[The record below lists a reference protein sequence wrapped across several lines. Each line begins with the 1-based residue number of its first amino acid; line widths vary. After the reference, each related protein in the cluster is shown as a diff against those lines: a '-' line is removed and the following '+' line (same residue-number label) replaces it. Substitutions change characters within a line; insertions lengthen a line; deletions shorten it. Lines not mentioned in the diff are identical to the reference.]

1 MGGLS
6 IWHWLVILAAITLI
20 FGVGRIGN
28 VMGEVGKGIKNFKS
42 AMNEDEPKK
51 PEDASMA
58 ATGTLGAPHV
68 PPQAPVDQKTTVNQG

>member
-6 IWHWLVILAAITLI
+6 IWHWLVVLAAITLI

-51 PEDASMA
+51 TEDASMA
-58 ATGTLGAPHV
+58 ATGSLNAP
-68 PPQAPVDQKTTVNQG
+68 APEQQKTTINQG

>member
-6 IWHWLVILAAITLI
+6 IWHWLVVLAAITLI

-42 AMNEDEPKK
+42 AMSEDEPKK
-51 PEDASMA
+51 TTDASMSA
-58 ATGTLGAPHV
+58 PDALGAPAV
-68 PPQAPVDQKTTVNQG
+68 PEQKSTVNHG

>member
-6 IWHWLVILAAITLI
+6 IWHWLVVLAAITLI

-51 PEDASMA
+51 TTDASMSA
-58 ATGTLGAPHV
+58 PDALGAPTV
-68 PPQAPVDQKTTVNQG
+68 PEQKSTVNHG

>member
-6 IWHWLVILAAITLI
+6 IWHWLVVLAAITLI

-51 PEDASMA
+51 TEDASM
-58 ATGTLGAPHV
+58 TPPGTLGAPT
-68 PPQAPVDQKTTVNQG
+68 APEHKSTVNQG

>member
-51 PEDASMA
+51 AEDASM
-58 ATGTLGAPHV
+58 TPPSSLGAPT
-68 PPQAPVDQKTTVNQG
+68 APEHKSTVNQG

>member
-6 IWHWLVILAAITLI
+6 IWHWLVVLAAITII

-28 VMGEVGKGIKNFKS
+28 VMGEVCKGIKNFKS

-51 PEDASMA
+51 TEDASMA
-58 ATGTLGAPHV
+58 ATGTLGAPHI
-68 PPQAPVDQKTTVNQG
+68 PPQPTAEQKSTVNQG

>member
-6 IWHWLVILAAITLI
+6 IWHWLVVLAAITII

-51 PEDASMA
+51 TEDASMA
-58 ATGTLGAPHV
+58 APGTLGAPT
-68 PPQAPVDQKTTVNQG
+68 PAPEQKSTVNQG

>member
-51 PEDASMA
+51 TEDASM
-58 ATGTLGAPHV
+58 TPPSSLGAPV
-68 PPQAPVDQKTTVNQG
+68 APEHKSTVNQG

>member
-6 IWHWLVILAAITLI
+6 IWHWLVVLAAITII

-51 PEDASMA
+51 AEDASMA
-58 ATGTLGAPHV
+58 APGTLGAPT
-68 PPQAPVDQKTTVNQG
+68 APEQKTTVNQG

>member
-6 IWHWLVILAAITLI
+6 IWHWLVVLAAITLI

-51 PEDASMA
+51 TEDASMS
-58 ATGTLGAPHV
+58 ATGTLGAPT
-68 PPQAPVDQKTTVNQG
+68 PEQQKTTINQG

>member
-6 IWHWLVILAAITLI
+6 IWHWLVVLAAITII

-51 PEDASMA
+51 GEDASMSA
-58 ATGTLGAPHV
+58 SGSLNAPIPPHKV
-68 PPQAPVDQKTTVNQG
+68 PEPNTTVNQG

>member
-6 IWHWLVILAAITLI
+6 IWHWLVVLAAITLI

-28 VMGEVGKGIKNFKS
+28 VMGEVGKGIKNFKQ

-51 PEDASMA
+51 TEDASMS
-58 ATGTLGAPHV
+58 ATTGSLNAP
-68 PPQAPVDQKTTVNQG
+68 APEQQKTTINQG